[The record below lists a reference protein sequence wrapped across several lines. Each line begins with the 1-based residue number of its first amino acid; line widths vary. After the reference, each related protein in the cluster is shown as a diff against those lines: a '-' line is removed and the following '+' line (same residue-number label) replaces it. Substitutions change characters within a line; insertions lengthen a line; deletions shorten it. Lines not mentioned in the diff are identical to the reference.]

1 VSESNGKTPR
11 RPIIGV
17 ATQTLEPIPG
27 QAPLSFVM
35 GQQYVRALTT
45 AGAIPWIIPLLDDD
59 PSTLRAI
66 YEQLDGVFFAGGVD
80 VEPAAYGE
88 PRTDLCGLSDP
99 ARDSVETTLF
109 RWAVEDEK
117 PVLGVCRGVQMI
129 NVASGGSL
137 HQDIAHDRP
146 AASKHDYF
154 PQQGYHD
161 RGMIAHEVSV
171 EPGTRLHE
179 LVGSAVS
186 VNSMHHQAIKRLGSG
201 LRPSATAPDGV
212 IEGVEGVNGQ
222 FLLGVQWHPEE
233 LVNADEGMRR
243 VFQAFVTAASAYQS
257 SRNSTG
263 STSPA

>member
-1 VSESNGKTPR
+1 
-11 RPIIGV
+11 
-17 ATQTLEPIPG
+17 
-27 QAPLSFVM
+27 M
-35 GQQYVRALTT
+35 GQQYIRALST
-45 AGAIPWIIPLLDDD
+45 AGAVPWIIPLLDDD
-59 PSTLRAI
+59 ESTLRAI
-66 YEQLDGVFFAGGVD
+66 YEQLHGVFFAGGVD
-80 VEPAAYGE
+80 VEPSAYSE
-88 PRTDLCGLSDP
+88 PRTEVCGLSDP
-99 ARDSVETTLF
+99 ARDAVETTLF
-109 RWAVEDEK
+109 RWANADEK

-161 RGMIAHEVSV
+161 RGMIAHQIFV
-171 EPGTRLHE
+171 EPGTKLHE
-179 LVGSAVS
+179 LVGSSVS

-243 VFQAFVTAASAYQS
+243 LFQAFVDAASAFRI
-257 SRNSTG
+257 SRQRIE
-263 STSPA
+263 SPLPA